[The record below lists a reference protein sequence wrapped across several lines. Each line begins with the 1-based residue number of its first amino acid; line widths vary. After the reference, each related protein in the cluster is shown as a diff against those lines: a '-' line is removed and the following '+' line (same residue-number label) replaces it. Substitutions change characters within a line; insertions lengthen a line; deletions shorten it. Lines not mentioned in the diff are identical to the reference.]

1 MTNILATIGT
11 STESIKSLKELNK
24 FTNCFRLNLS
34 HNSLSWHKKISKRIK
49 KNFKHSTILID
60 LPGVK
65 PRTSNNKDIVIKK
78 NQLVKFFYEKKEEES
93 KILSI
98 QLTNQLPKSN
108 KRNLTLSDGKYYFSI
123 KKRTNN
129 SIICKSHETFLL
141 KPRQGLNMPMS
152 KYDDRLQ
159 IKKYLTY
166 LRKIENQVYF
176 DAIGLSFIQ
185 SDEVIHFLKK
195 KYPNLLIISK
205 IENYYGL
212 RNCIKIVKSS
222 DAVMIDRGDLQA
234 ETGQFKLFE
243 NVNKIV
249 NTCNEFGKPIIMATD
264 NLGSMKNSIIP
275 SKGDIISIGFAK
287 QMNVDTI
294 MLSEETAIFKNYL
307 KIIKTLKKILSKKN
321 PNIKKNNNASIESI
335 IWKSLSGISKEN
347 IVLFSKKG
355 YAIEKIRT
363 MNSSANLIVFTDSK
377 KTFNQS
383 KFRFNCKTIL
393 IPRFNNNSLE
403 NFIKKYLKIY
413 KKYIFDKYEKAILL
427 RVSYPKTGA
436 RANTLTLLDSKNI
449 L

>member
-11 STESIKSLKELNK
+11 STESLKSLKEISK

-49 KNFKHSTILID
+49 KNFKQSTILID

-65 PRTSNNKDIVIKK
+65 PRTSNDKDIEIKK
-78 NQLVKFFYEKKEEES
+78 NQLVKFFYKKQ
-93 KILSI
+93 KDRNQILSI
-98 QLTNQLPKSN
+98 QLTNQIPKSN
-108 KRNLTLSDGKYYFSI
+108 KRNLTVSDGKYYFTI
-123 KKRTNN
+123 KKRTSN
-129 SIICKSHETFLL
+129 SITCKSHETFLL
-141 KPRQGLNMPMS
+141 EPRQGLNIPMS
-152 KYDDRLQ
+152 KYDDKLQ

-166 LRKIENQVYF
+166 LRKVENYIDF

-185 SDEVIHFLKK
+185 SDEIIHFLKK
-195 KYPNLLIISK
+195 KYPHLLIISK
-205 IENYYGL
+205 IENYFGL
-212 RNCIKIVKSS
+212 RNRTKIVQSS

-234 ETGQFKLFE
+234 ETGQYRLFE
-243 NVNKIV
+243 NVNEIV
-249 NTCNEFGKPIIMATD
+249 NTCNEFGKPVIMATD
-264 NLGSMKNSIIP
+264 NLGSMKNSIVP
-275 SKGDIISIGFAK
+275 SKGDIISIGLAK

-294 MLSEETAIFKNYL
+294 MLSEETAIFTNYH
-307 KIIKTLKKILSKKN
+307 KILKTLKKILLKKNTSKKN
-321 PNIKKNNNASIESI
+321 NDNNIDNIIWSSLSDIKKV
-335 IWKSLSGISKEN
+335 N

-363 MNSSANLIVFTDSK
+363 INSSANLIVFTDSI

-383 KFRFNCKTIL
+383 KIRYNCKTIL
-393 IPRFNNNSLE
+393 VPKFNNNSLE

-413 KKYIFDKYEKAILL
+413 KKYVFENNNKALLL

-449 L
+449 I

>member
-1 MTNILATIGT
+1 
-11 STESIKSLKELNK
+11 
-24 FTNCFRLNLS
+24 
-34 HNSLSWHKKISKRIK
+34 
-49 KNFKHSTILID
+49 
-60 LPGVK
+60 
-65 PRTSNNKDIVIKK
+65 
-78 NQLVKFFYEKKEEES
+78 
-93 KILSI
+93 
-98 QLTNQLPKSN
+98 
-108 KRNLTLSDGKYYFSI
+108 
-123 KKRTNN
+123 
-129 SIICKSHETFLL
+129 
-141 KPRQGLNMPMS
+141 
-152 KYDDRLQ
+152 
-159 IKKYLTY
+159 
-166 LRKIENQVYF
+166 
-176 DAIGLSFIQ
+176 
-185 SDEVIHFLKK
+185 
-195 KYPNLLIISK
+195 
-205 IENYYGL
+205 
-212 RNCIKIVKSS
+212 
-222 DAVMIDRGDLQA
+222 MIDRGDLQA

-321 PNIKKNNNASIESI
+321 PNIKKNNNVSIESI

-413 KKYIFDKYEKAILL
+413 KKYIFDKNEKAILL